1 MKLTKFPSQ
10 AKLNTLGL
18 NKKILYQH
26 FKHGFKG
33 GFGSDNIARDGI
45 VKSIMN
51 YSELEGELGA
61 ESLMMN
67 DSPPI
72 TERETG
78 RSHLG
83 GRVETIPLKEVS
95 VRHIQVKKIS
105 SGVHQIKATIPYI
118 KNLRESYDS
127 TYGIAKEKTQ
137 NDQKSNPSNVIHS
150 SMKRESV
157 SSRG

>member
-1 MKLTKFPSQ
+1 MLSAFGDRKKAIINTDDDEMKLTKFPSQ

-72 TERETG
+72 T
-78 RSHLG
+78 
-83 GRVETIPLKEVS
+83 
-95 VRHIQVKKIS
+95 
-105 SGVHQIKATIPYI
+105 
-118 KNLRESYDS
+118 
-127 TYGIAKEKTQ
+127 
-137 NDQKSNPSNVIHS
+137 
-150 SMKRESV
+150 
-157 SSRG
+157 